1 MDTIIKS
8 KPLVKGNSQV
18 QYNPIISSNTVIPEN
33 QSSVKKYKEV
43 YLRILNYLSE
53 YKTELQ
59 KQTVRDNIDV
69 YSKAEVDKIDKK
81 VSDIR
86 TDLGNREDSPNQEGN
101 AFERINYLIEVIS
114 ELTGD
119 GESSIIGQIQDA
131 INDLKGEVSTEYDTL
146 KKIEDI
152 IKPHLRDYN
161 NPHQVTKEQVGLSN
175 LTNDA
180 QVKRSE
186 MGQPGGVATL
196 TSGGTIP
203 ADQLPSY
210 VDDVIDCYAVFNK
223 DEGGLLIDIQIYEVE
238 DHSVLIIGEAGKIYA
253 DVETSYQFRWTG
265 TKWAVVGAP
274 TVIGTVEGTAFDG
287 KRGQDLEI
295 KTNQHIENTD
305 NPHNVTYEQV
315 GAIPKGG
322 LKTINKQTLEGEGDI
337 NISSTANDVLF
348 TNDLVITANVGVHT
362 VGPTGSKTL
371 PTTGKSIKQVMDL
384 LFAEEK
390 NPTITQPSVNLTS
403 TSMGAK
409 EVGTR
414 LIPNYVASLNP
425 GNYQYG
431 PNTNVTAISWRI
443 TDTQGGTKDTNQGN
457 FSELLVTDNTNYSIT
472 ASAEHTDG
480 AIPLTNLGNPY
491 NQGRIQATNGTP
503 KTKTLGNITGYRNSF
518 YGTVSSKE
526 TITSNIIRSLS
537 KSNKALTN
545 GSTFNINIPIG
556 ALRVIIAYP
565 SSLRNLTSVLDVNG
579 LNANITSS
587 FRELRLNVVG
597 NNNYNS
603 IEYKVYYLDYAEPY
617 DTNNTY
623 KVVI

>member
-33 QSSVKKYKEV
+33 QSSVKEYKEV

-53 YKTELQ
+53 YKTDLQ
-59 KQTVRDNIDV
+59 KKAVRDNIDV
-69 YSKAEVDKIDKK
+69 YSKEEIDEIDKR
-81 VSDIR
+81 VIGIR
-86 TDLGNREDSPNQEGN
+86 EDLGNRDDSPNQEGN
-101 AFERINYLIEVIS
+101 AFERINYLIEIIL
-114 ELTGD
+114 ELTG
-119 GESSIIGQIQDA
+119 GSESSIGGQIKTA
-131 INDLKGEVSTEYDTL
+131 INNLKGGVSTEYDTL

-152 IKPHLRDYN
+152 IKFHLQDFN
-161 NPHQVTKEQVGLSN
+161 NPHQVTKEQVGLGN

-210 VDDVIDCYAVFNK
+210 VDDVIDCYAVFDK
-223 DEGGLLIDIQIYEVE
+223 DEGGLLIDIQIYEAE

-287 KRGQDLEI
+287 KRGKDLED
-295 KTNQHIENTD
+295 KTNQHITNTN
-305 NPHNVTYEQV
+305 NPHSVTYEQV
-315 GAIPKGG
+315 GAIPVGG
-322 LKTINKQTLEGEGDI
+322 LKTINGNELEGEGDI
-337 NISSTANDVLF
+337 IIRQDANDVFF
-348 TNDLVITANVGVHT
+348 TNDLVITADVGVHT
-362 VGPTGSKTL
+362 IGPSGSKTL

-384 LFAEEK
+384 LFTEEK
-390 NPTITQPSVNLTS
+390 NPVITQPSVNLTS

-414 LIPNYVASLNP
+414 LIPNYTASLNP
-425 GNYQYG
+425 GSYQYG
-431 PNTNVTAISWRI
+431 PDTEVTAILWRV
-443 TDTQGGTKDTNQGN
+443 TDTAGGIKDISQGN
-457 FSELLVTDNTNYSIT
+457 FSELLVTDSTSYSIT
-472 ASAEHTDG
+472 ATVEHTEG
-480 AIPLTNLGNPY
+480 TIPLTNLGNPY
-491 NQGRIQATNGTP
+491 NDGKIQASNGNP
-503 KTKTLGNITGYRNSF
+503 KTKTLGTITGYRNSF
-518 YGTVSSKE
+518 YGTVTNKE
-526 TITSNIIRSLS
+526 EILSNTIRNLT
-537 KSNKALTN
+537 KSNKALAN
-545 GSTFNINIPIG
+545 GATFNVTIPIG

-587 FRELRLNVVG
+587 FKETRINVEG
-597 NNNYNS
+597 NNSYNG

-623 KVVI
+623 KVTI